1 MLKVTYTDFDSKYDE
16 WIEQGSDRILEQYSQ
31 GGCIKLNNR
40 IDVLDLKKNKWRE
53 ARVIEMGEGFLKIHY
68 KGYSSKFDEVI
79 ESNEYEDRI
88 RSVQEELSK
97 K

>member
-1 MLKVTYTDFDSKYDE
+1 
-16 WIEQGSDRILEQYSQ
+16 
-31 GGCIKLNNR
+31 
-40 IDVLDLKKNKWRE
+40 
-53 ARVIEMGEGFLKIHY
+53 MGEGYLKIHY
-68 KGYSSKFDEVI
+68 KGYSAKFDEVI